1 MQKPHRFIIDR
12 VSGYAEEGG
21 AFLRRRRIRGRP
33 FARVWRS
40 GSAVAA
46 VGLETDAGARLTAA
60 ADELLAAVPRKR

>member
-1 MQKPHRFIIDR
+1 MQKPYRFLIDR

-21 AFLRRRRIRGRP
+21 AFLRRRRLRSRP

-40 GSAVAA
+40 GRAVESI
-46 VGLETDAGARLTAA
+46 GLETEAGRRLTAA